1 MTANARIAQL
11 RRHAESLV
19 GRAHV
24 SGQARA
30 AVFAV
35 CSLSVV
41 AIAIM
46 DYATSVRLS
55 LAVIYL
61 VPAVIAVLLLGTTAG
76 LVVAGES
83 ATAWVVAEALI
94 TNRHDPLVLQLGNG
108 VLRFVTLSLVV
119 MLLAELRSVLERTR
133 TSERRARE
141 FLAFAAHQL
150 RTPIAGIQ
158 ATTEALI
165 LSEGTHRDR
174 LLGNL
179 AGEAARAGRLV
190 HSLLRVARIDQGEP
204 LDRRHANI
212 RAICRT
218 EIDRAARSSTIAIG
232 LHVDAGA
239 DGHESVLVDPHD
251 VGEIVANLLDNARR
265 HAVSSVDVRIASSSR
280 DVLVVV
286 SDDGPGIPLG
296 SEERVFERFV
306 SMDGC
311 GGAGLGLAIARG
323 LAIKHGGSLSY
334 TAHRFVL
341 ALPALAQ
348 GTSMSDAGGA
358 AAAHQG
364 PTIPIDAR
372 A

>member
-1 MTANARIAQL
+1 MTANARVAQL

-19 GRAHV
+19 GRAYV
-24 SGQARA
+24 SGRARA
-30 AVFAV
+30 VVFAA
-35 CSLSVV
+35 CSLSVG
-41 AIAIM
+41 AIAVL

-76 LVVAGES
+76 LVVAGQS

-94 TNRHDPLVLQLGNG
+94 TKRHDPLVLQVGNG

-133 TSERRARE
+133 ASERRARE

-150 RTPIAGIQ
+150 RTPVAGIQ

-165 LSEGTHRDR
+165 LSEGTQRDR

-179 AGEAARAGRLV
+179 AGEAARTGRLV
-190 HSLLRVARIDQGEP
+190 HSLLRVARMDQGEP
-204 LDRRHANI
+204 LDRRRSDI
-212 RAICRT
+212 GAICRT
-218 EIDRAARSSTIAIG
+218 EIERAARSSTVAMD
-232 LHVDAGA
+232 LDVDAGA
-239 DGHESVLVDPHD
+239 DGRGSVLVDPHD

-265 HAVSSVDVRIASSSR
+265 HAMSRVHVRVGSSSR
-280 DVLVVV
+280 YVLVVV
-286 SDDGPGIPLG
+286 SDDGPGVPFG

-323 LAIKHGGSLSY
+323 LAIKHGGSLTY
-334 TAHRFVL
+334 DAHRFVL
-341 ALPALAQ
+341 ALPTTPPFDD
-348 GTSMSDAGGA
+348 GDTA
-358 AAAHQG
+358 ATTTHRG
-364 PTIPIDAR
+364 PTTPVDAR